1 MILAVLAASMVLK
14 PAVFNVLFL
23 GNSHTAY
30 NDVPA
35 MVKNLIES
43 DGTGK
48 RVATK
53 FRMAGFV
60 EELAKDA
67 DLRRDIQSGRFQA
80 VVLQGAKLS
89 SSHRYEYDHSGAVD
103 LAKLAKKNRMA
114 VWLFAEWPRRGWDET
129 DYILKEYREISGPS
143 GAKIVPI
150 CRVWDRLRADG
161 FKHDLWSTDG
171 NHASPVGSFVAA
183 CSIAAHLSRSPQPPK
198 WKPTFVDAK
207 SAAQIQKAAR
217 SIVDKG

>member
-1 MILAVLAASMVLK
+1 MILAALAASMVLQ
-14 PAVFNVLFL
+14 PAVLNVLFL

-43 DGTGK
+43 DGTAK

-67 DLRRDIQSGRFQA
+67 DLRRDIQSGKYQA
-80 VVLQGAKLS
+80 IVMQGAKLS
-89 SSHRYEYDHSGAVD
+89 SSHRYEYDHAGAVEI
-103 LAKLAKKNRMA
+103 AKLAKKNRLA
-114 VWLFAEWPRRGWDET
+114 VWLFAEWPRRGWNET
-129 DYILKEYREISGPS
+129 TYILKEYREISQPS
-143 GAKIVPI
+143 GARIIPI

-161 FKHDLWSTDG
+161 LKPDLWSADG

-183 CSIAAHLSRSPQPPK
+183 CTIAAHLSRSPQV
-198 WKPTFVDAK
+198 PTWRPAFVDAK
-207 SAAQIQKAAR
+207 SAAQIQKVAR
-217 SIVDKG
+217 NIVDKG